1 MPKRSNSRSLQKP
14 AAFKKTA
21 ARGKAAKRRRKADQR
36 DANTYQP
43 KLSQAEQQQRA
54 EVGAA
59 LRKIASRQDNVYEK
73 RRAGFDVALRRGLTR
88 KLAARLVDRH
98 IGRPHLPLAR
108 EVRVR
113 SVG

>member
-1 MPKRSNSRSLQKP
+1 MAKRSNGKLQKP
-14 AAFKKTA
+14 AAFRKTA
-21 ARGKAAKRRRKADQR
+21 AHKKAAKRRRKADR
-36 DANTYQP
+36 EANKHQP

-59 LRKIASRQDNVYEK
+59 LRKIASRQGNVYEK

-88 KLAARLVDRH
+88 KLAARFVDRH

>member
-1 MPKRSNSRSLQKP
+1 MAKRSNSRLQKP
-14 AAFKKTA
+14 AAFKKTV
-21 ARGKAAKRRRKADQR
+21 ARKKAAKRRRKAAQR
-36 DANTYQP
+36 EANKHQP
-43 KLSQAEQQQRA
+43 QLSQAEQQQRA

>member
-1 MPKRSNSRSLQKP
+1 MAKRSNSRLQKP
-14 AAFKKTA
+14 AAFKKTV
-21 ARGKAAKRRRKADQR
+21 ARKKAAKRRRKADQR
-36 DANTYQP
+36 DANKHQP
-43 KLSQAEQQQRA
+43 QLSQAEQQQRA

-59 LRKIASRQDNVYEK
+59 LRKIASRQGSVYEK

>member
-1 MPKRSNSRSLQKP
+1 MAKKSNGRLQKP

-21 ARGKAAKRRRKADQR
+21 ARKKAARRKADQR
-36 DANTYQP
+36 DANKHQP
-43 KLSQAEQQQRA
+43 QLSQAEQQQRA

-59 LRKIASRQDNVYEK
+59 LRKIASRQGSVYEK
-73 RRAGFDVALRRGLTR
+73 RRAGFDVALRRGLPR